1 MHNWRVYLIKNQVNG
16 KGYVGIT
23 NERFKTINDRLNDHI
38 DLAHQGG
45 KYGRNGRMYALHAA
59 ILKYG
64 AENFTVDYLTDY
76 YSSLQEAQ
84 EDEIKWIAELNT
96 YASGRIRNGYNLSR
110 GGEYPDWDPDEELAD
125 QPTFKKRNSPFQ
137 DQVRLSGVTN
147 NIKNNENKNTN
158 RNLIYFVVVLVFIF
172 IALNL

>member
-1 MHNWRVYLIKNQVNG
+1 
-16 KGYVGIT
+16 
-23 NERFKTINDRLNDHI
+23 
-38 DLAHQGG
+38 
-45 KYGRNGRMYALHAA
+45 MYALHAA

-147 NIKNNENKNTN
+147 NIKNNENKNSN

-172 IALNL
+172 IVLNL